1 MSTGKSVTEF
11 RTSAKKQRPFNIMKV
26 GIGISKEA
34 LQHNINARVDA
45 MVRHGLLADV
55 EAMIPYKQLNALQTV
70 GYSEV
75 FKYFDGELSLET
87 AIELI
92 KRNTRLYAKRQ
103 MTWFR
108 KEKEIF
114 WIGSNAAPEM
124 RDVFLSSYNI

>member
-1 MSTGKSVTEF
+1 M
-11 RTSAKKQRPFNIMKV
+11 
-26 GIGISKEA
+26 
-34 LQHNINARVDA
+34 
-45 MVRHGLLADV
+45 
-55 EAMIPYKQLNALQTV
+55 

-124 RDVFLSSYNI
+124 RDVFILLQYLIDKIWFHCVSKTHRAMCMLNTLKFFHFFSVIKN